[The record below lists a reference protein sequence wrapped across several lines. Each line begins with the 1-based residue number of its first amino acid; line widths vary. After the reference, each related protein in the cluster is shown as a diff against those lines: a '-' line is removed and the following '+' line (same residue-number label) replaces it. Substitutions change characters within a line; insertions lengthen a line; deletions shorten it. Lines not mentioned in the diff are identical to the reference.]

1 MGEMKAKALGGLE
14 GSVQGVFWVKFGK
27 FSELRGQE
35 FWEDG
40 VLGSGLDFDGLR
52 GGFRVDLA
60 AEWRAGEVVVWV
72 RLGTEIGG
80 GLLGVGCS
88 GVDGKEEEEGC

>member
-1 MGEMKAKALGGLE
+1 MM
-14 GSVQGVFWVKFGK
+14 
-27 FSELRGQE
+27 
-35 FWEDG
+35 
-40 VLGSGLDFDGLR
+40 GSGLVRGELG
-52 GGFRVDLA
+52 GGFRVVLV
-60 AEWRAGEVVVWV
+60 AEWRAGKVVVWV